1 MRTGEGNGNN
11 FRKGGRYLYADYTPL
26 EQNIDFL
33 SQIKD
38 FSNLSNII
46 FQAHNDFEHLR
57 SVLANAESLE
67 SEIVSKID
75 QLGTVLVDIFG
86 NFAIRHNEPLRERYS
101 IPSEADPFVIA
112 SNTLRSNI
120 IHSREVFL
128 KQSDSYR
135 RYIYSRIEGSLS
147 SALEP
152 LNELVSKGYEKL
164 PYIMTSSFQKGLK
177 ISIDDTFGDSK
188 HYNILLINT
197 LPPNSFS
204 LSENSP
210 SFSYSLSVRSTEI
223 EFWNQRR
230 KVSDFGLKY
239 IMIPVGLKTPITK
252 KLKKSLDF
260 LPGLDKDTKSQRAP
274 KFVNVEDYYLYSAN
288 TDGKENLL
296 VVLADN
302 PSKLDDNLIQ
312 IKYRISEL
320 NHHDGRTAT
329 TNAADISAKPRTHYL
344 EYNKLPKI
352 DFTSSEQG
360 KVQDILGIKDIA
372 EATDIPKIL
381 LLGRAIL
388 DKMELILHH
397 EPSQLALY
405 SKLSSIRVNHKD
417 ALVVDESKS
426 SISLGNSK
434 IIAYDPSLVTI
445 FLEITAKHYSPII
458 KKLKEKSPMKNE
470 LILRFENADGS
481 REEHSLGI
489 EELNFLLKRTDD
501 GKKIA
506 RALEIYNDNNDSD
519 SSDMRAS
526 IKSESEE
533 STPGVSTSFS
543 CEICNKSF
551 ASRGELGQHT
561 TDNHSKTT

>member
-38 FSNLSNII
+38 FSSLSNII
-46 FQAHNDFEHLR
+46 FQEHNDFEHLR

-75 QLGTVLVDIFG
+75 QLGSALVDIFG
-86 NFAIRHNEPLRERYS
+86 NFAIRYNEPLRERYS

-164 PYIMTSSFQKGLK
+164 PYIMISSLQKGLK

-188 HYNILLINT
+188 RYNILQINT

-204 LSENSP
+204 LAENSP
-210 SFSYSLSVRSTEI
+210 SLSYSLSVRSTEI

-230 KVSDFGLKY
+230 KASDFGLKD

-302 PSKLDDNLIQ
+302 PSKPDDNLIQ
-312 IKYRISEL
+312 IKYRMSEL
-320 NHHDGRTAT
+320 NHHDGSTTT
-329 TNAADISAKPRTHYL
+329 TNEVDISAKPRTHYL
-344 EYNKLPKI
+344 EYSKLPKI

-388 DKMELILHH
+388 DKMELILYH

-405 SKLSSIRVNHKD
+405 SKLSSIRVNDKD

-434 IIAYDPSLVTI
+434 IVAYDPSLVTI
-445 FLEITAKHYSPII
+445 FLEITAKYYSPII
-458 KKLKEKSPMKNE
+458 RKLKEKSPMKNE

-506 RALEIYNDNNDSD
+506 RALEIYNDDDNNNNADDDNNMIS
-519 SSDMRAS
+519 SSDD
-526 IKSESEE
+526 
-533 STPGVSTSFS
+533 
-543 CEICNKSF
+543 
-551 ASRGELGQHT
+551 T
-561 TDNHSKTT
+561 TT

>member
-1 MRTGEGNGNN
+1 MKTGERTGNN

-33 SQIKD
+33 SQLKD
-38 FSNLSNII
+38 FSSLSDII

-75 QLGTVLVDIFG
+75 QLINTIGDTFSNFG
-86 NFAIRHNEPLRERYS
+86 SRHNEPLRERYS
-101 IPSEADPFVIA
+101 IPTEADPFVIA
-112 SNTLRSNI
+112 SSTLRSNI

-152 LNELVSKGYEKL
+152 LNDLISKGYEKL
-164 PYIMTSSFQKGLK
+164 PYLMTSNLQKGLK
-177 ISIDDTFGDSK
+177 ISIDYTFGDSK

-210 SFSYSLSVRSTEI
+210 SLSHSLSVRSTEI

-230 KVSDFGLKY
+230 KVSDFGLKD

-260 LPGLDKDTKSQRAP
+260 LPGLDKEAKSHRAP

-296 VVLADN
+296 VVLVDN
-302 PSKLDDNLIQ
+302 PSKPDDNLIQ

-320 NHHDGRTAT
+320 NHHDGRTAAATT
-329 TNAADISAKPRTHYL
+329 TNPADVSAKPRTHYL
-344 EYNKLPKI
+344 EYNKLPRI

-388 DKMELILHH
+388 DKIELILHH

-405 SKLSSIRVNHKD
+405 SKLSSIRVDDKD

-434 IIAYDPSLVTI
+434 IVAYDPSLVTI
-445 FLEITAKHYSPII
+445 FLEITAKYYSPII
-458 KKLKEKSPMKNE
+458 RKLKEKSPMKNE

-489 EELNFLLKRTDD
+489 EELNFLLKKTDG

-506 RALEIYNDNNDSD
+506 RALEIYNGNNNK
-519 SSDMRAS
+519 
-526 IKSESEE
+526 I
-533 STPGVSTSFS
+533 TSNDD
-543 CEICNKSF
+543 E
-551 ASRGELGQHT
+551 T
-561 TDNHSKTT
+561 TTTT

>member
-1 MRTGEGNGNN
+1 MKTGEGDGSS

-26 EQNIDFL
+26 EENIDFL

-38 FSNLSNII
+38 FSSLSNII

-75 QLGTVLVDIFG
+75 QLASALVDIFG
-86 NFAIRHNEPLRERYS
+86 NFGIRYNEPLRERYS

-112 SNTLRSNI
+112 SSTLRSNI

-152 LNELVSKGYEKL
+152 LNELLSKGYEKL
-164 PYIMTSSFQKGLK
+164 PYIMTSNLQKGLQ
-177 ISIDDTFGDSK
+177 ISIDNTFGDSK
-188 HYNILLINT
+188 RYNILLINT

-210 SFSYSLSVRSTEI
+210 SLSFSLSVRSTEI
-223 EFWNQRR
+223 EFW
-230 KVSDFGLKY
+230 
-239 IMIPVGLKTPITK
+239 
-252 KLKKSLDF
+252 
-260 LPGLDKDTKSQRAP
+260 PGLDKEAKIQRAP

-302 PSKLDDNLIQ
+302 PSKPDDNLIQ
-312 IKYRISEL
+312 IRYRISEL
-320 NHHDGRTAT
+320 NHHDGRTT
-329 TNAADISAKPRTHYL
+329 TTAAANAAGISAKPTTHYL

-352 DFTSSEQG
+352 DFTSSDQG

-372 EATDIPKIL
+372 EATDISKIL

-388 DKMELILHH
+388 DKIELILHH

-405 SKLSSIRVNHKD
+405 SKLSSIRVNDKD

-434 IIAYDPSLVTI
+434 IVAYDPSLVTI
-445 FLEITAKHYSPII
+445 FLEITAKYYSPII
-458 KKLKEKSPMKNE
+458 KKLKEKGPMKNE

-506 RALEIYNDNNDSD
+506 KALEIYNDNNDNNLIT
-519 SSDMRAS
+519 SSD
-526 IKSESEE
+526 
-533 STPGVSTSFS
+533 
-543 CEICNKSF
+543 N
-551 ASRGELGQHT
+551 T
-561 TDNHSKTT
+561 TT

>member
-1 MRTGEGNGNN
+1 MKTGEGKGNN

-33 SQIKD
+33 TQLKD
-38 FSNLSNII
+38 FSSLSDII

-75 QLGTVLVDIFG
+75 QLVSALVDVFSNFG
-86 NFAIRHNEPLRERYS
+86 IKYNDPLRERYS
-101 IPSEADPFVIA
+101 IPTEADPFVIA
-112 SNTLRSNI
+112 SSTLRSNI
-120 IHSREVFL
+120 VHSREVFL

-152 LNELVSKGYEKL
+152 LNELISKGYEKL
-164 PYIMTSSFQKGLK
+164 PYILTSNIQKGLK
-177 ISIDDTFGDSK
+177 ISIDDTFGESK
-188 HYNILLINT
+188 RYNILLINT
-197 LPPNSFS
+197 LPPNSLG

-210 SFSYSLSVRSTEI
+210 SLSYSLSVRSTEI

-230 KVSDFGLKY
+230 KVSDFGLKD

-260 LPGLDKDTKSQRAP
+260 FPGLDKEAKSQKAP

-296 VVLADN
+296 VVLIDN
-302 PSKLDDNLIQ
+302 PSKPDDNLIQ
-312 IKYRISEL
+312 IRYRISEL
-320 NHHDGRTAT
+320 NYHNDRAAATTT

-344 EYNKLPKI
+344 EYNKLPRI
-352 DFTSSEQG
+352 DFTSSEQE

-372 EATDIPKIL
+372 EATDIPEIL

-397 EPSQLALY
+397 EPSRLALY
-405 SKLSSIRVNHKD
+405 SKLYSIRVDDKD

-426 SISLGNSK
+426 SISLGNSN
-434 IIAYDPSLVTI
+434 IVAYDPSLVTI
-445 FLEITAKHYSPII
+445 FLEITAKYYSPII

-489 EELNFLLKRTDD
+489 EELNFLLKRTDG
-501 GKKIA
+501 GKKVA
-506 RALEIYNDNNDSD
+506 RALEIYNGDNEDENNNNNNNNNVITNSD
-519 SSDMRAS
+519 
-526 IKSESEE
+526 E
-533 STPGVSTSFS
+533 
-543 CEICNKSF
+543 
-551 ASRGELGQHT
+551 T
-561 TDNHSKTT
+561 TT

>member
-1 MRTGEGNGNN
+1 MKTGEGDGSS

-38 FSNLSNII
+38 FSSLSNII

-75 QLGTVLVDIFG
+75 QLASTLVDIFG
-86 NFAIRHNEPLRERYS
+86 NFGIRYNEPLRERYS

-112 SNTLRSNI
+112 SSTLRSNI

-152 LNELVSKGYEKL
+152 LNELISKGYEKL
-164 PYIMTSSFQKGLK
+164 PYIMTSNLQKGLK

-188 HYNILLINT
+188 RYNILLINT

-210 SFSYSLSVRSTEI
+210 SLSFSLSVRSTEI

-230 KVSDFGLKY
+230 KVSDFGLKDT
-239 IMIPVGLKTPITK
+239 MIPVGLKTPITK

-260 LPGLDKDTKSQRAP
+260 LPGLDKEAKIQRAP

-302 PSKLDDNLIQ
+302 PSKPDDNLIQ

-320 NHHDGRTAT
+320 NHHDGRTT
-329 TNAADISAKPRTHYL
+329 TTAAANAAGISAKPTTHYL

-352 DFTSSEQG
+352 DFTSSDQG

-372 EATDIPKIL
+372 EATDISKIL

-388 DKMELILHH
+388 DKIELILHH

-405 SKLSSIRVNHKD
+405 SKLSSIRVNDKD

-434 IIAYDPSLVTI
+434 IVAYDPSLVTI
-445 FLEITAKHYSPII
+445 FLEITAKYYSPII
-458 KKLKEKSPMKNE
+458 RKLKEKGPMKNE

-506 RALEIYNDNNDSD
+506 KALEIYNDNNDNNLIT
-519 SSDMRAS
+519 SSD
-526 IKSESEE
+526 
-533 STPGVSTSFS
+533 
-543 CEICNKSF
+543 N
-551 ASRGELGQHT
+551 T
-561 TDNHSKTT
+561 TT

>member
-1 MRTGEGNGNN
+1 MKTEEGTGNN

-33 SQIKD
+33 SQLKD
-38 FSNLSNII
+38 FSSLSDII

-57 SVLANAESLE
+57 SVLGKAESLE

-75 QLGTVLVDIFG
+75 QLSSTLGDIFD
-86 NFAIRHNEPLRERYS
+86 NFGIDYNEPLRERYS

-112 SNTLRSNI
+112 SSTLRSNI

-135 RYIYSRIEGSLS
+135 RYIYSRIEGSLN

-152 LNELVSKGYEKL
+152 LNELISKGYEKL
-164 PYIMTSSFQKGLK
+164 PYIMTSNLQKGLK

-188 HYNILLINT
+188 HYNIMLINT
-197 LPPNSFS
+197 LRPNNSS
-204 LSENSP
+204 SSENTTSI
-210 SFSYSLSVRSTEI
+210 SYSLSVRSTEI

-230 KVSDFGLKY
+230 KISDFGLKD

-252 KLKKSLDF
+252 KLKKSFDF
-260 LPGLDKDTKSQRAP
+260 LPGLDKEVKSQRAP

-296 VVLADN
+296 VALVDN
-302 PSKLDDNLIQ
+302 PSKPDDNLIQ

-320 NHHDGRTAT
+320 NHDNSTAV
-329 TNAADISAKPRTHYL
+329 TNAAGTSAKPRTHYL
-344 EYNKLPKI
+344 EHNKLPKI

-372 EATDIPKIL
+372 ETTDIPEIL

-388 DKMELILHH
+388 DKIELVLHH

-405 SKLSSIRVNHKD
+405 SKLSSIRVDDKD
-417 ALVVDESKS
+417 AVVVDATKS
-426 SISLGNSK
+426 SISLGNSN
-434 IIAYDPSLVTI
+434 IVAYDPSLVTI
-445 FLEITAKHYSPII
+445 FLEITAKYYSPII
-458 KKLKEKSPMKNE
+458 RKLKEKSPMKNE

-489 EELNFLLKRTDD
+489 EELNLLLKRTNS
-501 GKKIA
+501 GMKIA
-506 RALEIYNDNNDSD
+506 RALEIYNGDNNTVIT
-519 SSDMRAS
+519 SSD
-526 IKSESEE
+526 
-533 STPGVSTSFS
+533 
-543 CEICNKSF
+543 N
-551 ASRGELGQHT
+551 T
-561 TDNHSKTT
+561 TT

>member
-1 MRTGEGNGNN
+1 MKTGEGALNSSSK
-11 FRKGGRYLYADYTPL
+11 RGRYLYADYSPF

-33 SQIKD
+33 SQLKD
-38 FSNLSNII
+38 FSGLSDMI
-46 FQAHNDFEHLR
+46 FQAHNDFEQLR

-67 SEIVSKID
+67 SEILSKID
-75 QLGTVLVDIFG
+75 QLINTLGDTFSNFG
-86 NFAIRHNEPLRERYS
+86 SQHNEPLRERYS
-101 IPSEADPFVIA
+101 IPTEADPFVIA
-112 SNTLRSNI
+112 SSTLRSNI

-152 LNELVSKGYEKL
+152 LNELISKSYEKL
-164 PYIMTSSFQKGLK
+164 PYTMMSNLQKGLK

-188 HYNILLINT
+188 HYNIVLINT
-197 LPPNSFS
+197 LPPNSSS
-204 LSENSP
+204 LAQETP
-210 SFSYSLSVRSTEI
+210 SLFYSLSVRSAEI

-230 KVSDFGLKY
+230 KVSDFGLKD
-239 IMIPVGLKTPITK
+239 IMIPIGLKTPITK

-260 LPGLDKDTKSQRAP
+260 LPGLDKDAKSHRAP

-296 VVLADN
+296 VVLVDN
-302 PSKLDDNLIQ
+302 PSKPDDNLIQ

-320 NHHDGRTAT
+320 NLNDSTAV
-329 TNAADISAKPRTHYL
+329 TNTNGASAKPRTHYL
-344 EYNKLPKI
+344 EYNKLPRI

-388 DKMELILHH
+388 NKIELILYH

-405 SKLSSIRVNHKD
+405 SKLSSIRVNDKD

-489 EELNFLLKRTDD
+489 EELNFLLKKTNG

-506 RALEIYNDNNDSD
+506 RALEIYNGDDNNMITNSD
-519 SSDMRAS
+519 
-526 IKSESEE
+526 
-533 STPGVSTSFS
+533 
-543 CEICNKSF
+543 N
-551 ASRGELGQHT
+551 T
-561 TDNHSKTT
+561 TTT

>member
-1 MRTGEGNGNN
+1 MITGEGKGNNN

-33 SQIKD
+33 SQLKE
-38 FSNLSNII
+38 FTSLSDII

-57 SVLANAESLE
+57 AVLANAESLE
-67 SEIVSKID
+67 SEIVSKIE
-75 QLGTVLVDIFG
+75 QLGSTLGDILG
-86 NFAIRHNEPLRERYS
+86 NFGIRYNEPLRERYS

-152 LNELVSKGYEKL
+152 LNELLSKGYEKL
-164 PYIMTSSFQKGLK
+164 PYIMISNLQKGLQ
-177 ISIDDTFGDSK
+177 ISIDNTFGDNK
-188 HYNILLINT
+188 HYNILLTNT
-197 LPPNSFS
+197 LPQSSSS
-204 LSENSP
+204 LFENTTSI
-210 SFSYSLSVRSTEI
+210 SYSLSVRSTEI

-230 KVSDFGLKY
+230 KVSDFGLKD
-239 IMIPVGLKTPITK
+239 IMIPVGLKTPITRR
-252 KLKKSLDF
+252 LKKSLDF
-260 LPGLDKDTKSQRAP
+260 LPGLDKEVKNQRAP
-274 KFVNVEDYYLYSAN
+274 RFVNVEDYYVYSAN

-296 VVLADN
+296 VVLVDN

-320 NHHDGRTAT
+320 SHDDSDNAT
-329 TNAADISAKPRTHYL
+329 TNAAGTSAKPRTHYL
-344 EYNKLPKI
+344 EYNKLPRI

-360 KVQDILGIKDIA
+360 KVQDILGIKDIS
-372 EATDIPKIL
+372 EATDIPEIL

-388 DKMELILHH
+388 DKIELILHY
-397 EPSQLALY
+397 EPSQLALF
-405 SKLSSIRVNHKD
+405 SKLSSIRVEDKD
-417 ALVVDESKS
+417 ALVVEASKS
-426 SISLGNSK
+426 SISIGNSN
-434 IIAYDPSLVTI
+434 IVAYDPSLVSI
-445 FLEITAKHYSPII
+445 FLEITAKYYSPII
-458 KKLKEKSPMKNE
+458 RKLREKSPMKNE

-489 EELNFLLKRTDD
+489 EEQNFLLKRTDS

-506 RALEIYNDNNDSD
+506 RALEIYNDDDDNKIA
-519 SSDMRAS
+519 SSDNA
-526 IKSESEE
+526 
-533 STPGVSTSFS
+533 
-543 CEICNKSF
+543 
-551 ASRGELGQHT
+551 T
-561 TDNHSKTT
+561 T

>member
-1 MRTGEGNGNN
+1 EGDGSS

-38 FSNLSNII
+38 FSSLSNII

-75 QLGTVLVDIFG
+75 QLASALVDIFG
-86 NFAIRHNEPLRERYS
+86 NFGIRYNEPLRERYS

-112 SNTLRSNI
+112 SSTLRSNI

-135 RYIYSRIEGSLS
+135 RYIYSRIEGSLG

-152 LNELVSKGYEKL
+152 LNELISKGYEKL
-164 PYIMTSSFQKGLK
+164 PYIMTSNLQKGLK

-188 HYNILLINT
+188 RYNILLINT

-210 SFSYSLSVRSTEI
+210 SLSFSLSVRSTEI

-230 KVSDFGLKY
+230 KVSDFGLKDT
-239 IMIPVGLKTPITK
+239 MIPVGLKTPITK

-260 LPGLDKDTKSQRAP
+260 LPGLDKEAKIQRAP

-302 PSKLDDNLIQ
+302 PSKPDDNLIQ

-320 NHHDGRTAT
+320 NHHDGRTT
-329 TNAADISAKPRTHYL
+329 TTAANAAGISAKPTTHYL

-352 DFTSSEQG
+352 DFTSSDQG

-372 EATDIPKIL
+372 EATDISKIL

-388 DKMELILHH
+388 DKIELILHH

-405 SKLSSIRVNHKD
+405 SKLSSIRVNDKD

-434 IIAYDPSLVTI
+434 IVAYDPSLVTI
-445 FLEITAKHYSPII
+445 FLEITAKYYSPII
-458 KKLKEKSPMKNE
+458 RKLKEKGPMKNE

-506 RALEIYNDNNDSD
+506 RALEIYNDNNNDNNMIT
-519 SSDMRAS
+519 SSD
-526 IKSESEE
+526 
-533 STPGVSTSFS
+533 
-543 CEICNKSF
+543 N
-551 ASRGELGQHT
+551 T
-561 TDNHSKTT
+561 TT

>member
-1 MRTGEGNGNN
+1 MKTGERTGNN

-33 SQIKD
+33 SQLKD
-38 FSNLSNII
+38 FSSLSDVI
-46 FQAHNDFEHLR
+46 FQAHNDFEDLR

-75 QLGTVLVDIFG
+75 QLSSTVGDIFG
-86 NFAIRHNEPLRERYS
+86 NFGIRHNEPLRERYS

-112 SNTLRSNI
+112 SSTLKSNI

-135 RYIYSRIEGSLS
+135 RYIYSRIEGSLN

-152 LNELVSKGYEKL
+152 LNELISKGNEKL
-164 PYIMTSSFQKGLK
+164 PYIMTSDLQKGLK
-177 ISIDDTFGDSK
+177 ISIDDTFGESK

-197 LPPNSFS
+197 LRPNSSS
-204 LSENSP
+204 LSENTTSI
-210 SFSYSLSVRSTEI
+210 SYSLSVRSTEI

-230 KVSDFGLKY
+230 KVSDFGLKDT
-239 IMIPVGLKTPITK
+239 MIPVGLKTPITK

-260 LPGLDKDTKSQRAP
+260 LPGLDKEAKIQRAP

-296 VVLADN
+296 VVLVDN
-302 PSKLDDNLIQ
+302 PSKPDDNLIQ

-320 NHHDGRTAT
+320 NLNDSTAV
-329 TNAADISAKPRTHYL
+329 TNTNGASAKPRTHYL
-344 EYNKLPKI
+344 EYNKLPRI

-372 EATDIPKIL
+372 EATDIPEIL

-388 DKMELILHH
+388 DKIELILHH
-397 EPSQLALY
+397 ESSQLALY
-405 SKLSSIRVNHKD
+405 SKLSSIRVDDKD
-417 ALVVDESKS
+417 ALVVDATKS
-426 SISLGNSK
+426 SISLGNSN
-434 IIAYDPSLVTI
+434 IVAYDPSLVTI
-445 FLEITAKHYSPII
+445 FLEITAKYFSPII
-458 KKLKEKSPMKNE
+458 RKLKEKSPMKNE
-470 LILRFENADGS
+470 LILRFENADRS

-489 EELNFLLKRTDD
+489 EELNFLLKKTNG

-506 RALEIYNDNNDSD
+506 RALEIYNGDDNNMITNSD
-519 SSDMRAS
+519 
-526 IKSESEE
+526 
-533 STPGVSTSFS
+533 
-543 CEICNKSF
+543 N
-551 ASRGELGQHT
+551 T
-561 TDNHSKTT
+561 TTT

>member
-1 MRTGEGNGNN
+1 MKAGESKGNT
-11 FRKGGRYLYADYTPL
+11 FRRGGGRYLYADYTPL

-33 SQIKD
+33 SQLKD
-38 FSNLSNII
+38 FSSLSDTI
-46 FQAHNDFEHLR
+46 FQAHNDFERLK

-75 QLGTVLVDIFG
+75 QLGSALVDIFS
-86 NFAIRHNEPLRERYS
+86 NFGTTYNEPLRERYS

-112 SNTLRSNI
+112 SNTMRSNI

-147 SALEP
+147 SAIEP
-152 LNELVSKGYEKL
+152 LNELISKSYEKL
-164 PYIMTSSFQKGLK
+164 PYILISNLQKGLK
-177 ISIDDTFGDSK
+177 ISVDDTFGDSK
-188 HYNILLINT
+188 RYNILLINT
-197 LPPNSFS
+197 LPPNSIS
-204 LSENSP
+204 LSENGP
-210 SFSYSLSVRSTEI
+210 SLSYSLSVRSTEI

-230 KVSDFGLKY
+230 KVSDFGLKD

-260 LPGLDKDTKSQRAP
+260 LPGLDKETRSQRAP
-274 KFVNVEDYYLYSAN
+274 KFVNVENYYLYSAN

-296 VVLADN
+296 VALVDN
-302 PSKLDDNLIQ
+302 PSKPDDNLIE
-312 IKYRISEL
+312 IKYKISEL
-320 NHHDGRTAT
+320 NHHNGRTTIT
-329 TNAADISAKPRTHYL
+329 TNAADTSVESRTHYL
-344 EYNKLPKI
+344 EYNKLPRI

-372 EATDIPKIL
+372 EATDIPGIL

-388 DKMELILHH
+388 DKIELILHY

-405 SKLSSIRVNHKD
+405 SKLSSIRVDDKD
-417 ALVVDESKS
+417 ALVVNESKS
-426 SISLGNSK
+426 SISLGNNN
-434 IIAYDPSLVTI
+434 IVAYDPSLVTI
-445 FLEITAKHYSPII
+445 FLEIIAKYYSPII
-458 KKLKEKSPMKNE
+458 RKLKERSPMKNE

-489 EELNFLLKRTDD
+489 EELNILLKRTEG

-506 RALEIYNDNNDSD
+506 RALEIYNGDDDINNNNNKNMITGSD
-519 SSDMRAS
+519 D
-526 IKSESEE
+526 
-533 STPGVSTSFS
+533 
-543 CEICNKSF
+543 
-551 ASRGELGQHT
+551 T
-561 TDNHSKTT
+561 TIRHM